1 MQIRS
6 LSGALDA
13 IQLHT
18 GINKLYTVKPVYT
31 EGCLGSTFVFRIDK
45 DKFSVYSYTGYINN
59 DFLLWDFIY
68 TVKPV

>member
-45 DKFSVYSYTGYINN
+45 DKFSVYSYTG
-59 DFLLWDFIY
+59 
-68 TVKPV
+68 